1 MHQKCV
7 GIVFAR
13 EAASDGDEGKCE
25 QSRTG
30 FRVRVQKQT
39 ENRRLQESRLND
51 REAGPVHGADGLGG
65 DRLSNRKS

>member
-1 MHQKCV
+1 MRQKCV

-25 QSRTG
+25 QPGTG

-39 ENRRLQESRLND
+39 QDRRLQESRSND
-51 REAGPVHGADGLGG
+51 REAGPVHGTDGLGG
-65 DRLSNRKS
+65 DRISDRES